1 MTPIIS
7 TCIEISRCSLLLLLL
22 CATAAQF
29 QPCSNRVASPARC
42 ADVNTVRTERRL
54 MRDRQTDRRTDEQTD
69 TAPLHRHT
77 PLNGP
82 FSGTARQWRS
92 KVLGGLKELQRPCC
106 VISQQWR
113 QWRLP
118 SVLWRCWLGGRKG
131 IQPVKNWVVGCWRGY
146 LSAARCVLAYG
157 PADATATH
165 CLLLQ

>member
-54 MRDRQTDRRTDEQTD
+54 MRDRQTDEQTD
-69 TAPLHRHT
+69 TTPLHRHT

-92 KVLGGLKELQRPCC
+92 KVLGALKELQTLLCNKPAVTTMTFAFRALTLLVGWQEGHSACKKL
-106 VISQQWR
+106 S
-113 QWRLP
+113 
-118 SVLWRCWLGGRKG
+118 GG
-131 IQPVKNWVVGCWRGY
+131 
-146 LSAARCVLAYG
+146 VLAWLSVCREVQTCIW
-157 PADATATH
+157 PS
-165 CLLLQ
+165 